1 MNAMMLYDTDEP
13 VTLLRASSGPRQPSL
28 SAMKRLQAF
37 LAPMP
42 QVEMEPR
49 HYFADGMYGRVLPI
63 PADTVVVGKI
73 HRHEHLV
80 ALIKGEATINTD
92 RGMERIRAPHVWIS
106 PPGAKRALVT
116 HTDCEF
122 MTCHL
127 NPTNTRD
134 LDDLE
139 ADIII
144 PEALGYDAPKL
155 DTENAR

>member
-1 MNAMMLYDTDEP
+1 MSAVTLYHTPEP
-13 VTLLRASSGPRQPSL
+13 VALLSTSTGPRQPSMA
-28 SAMKRLQAF
+28 AMKRLQSYMAG
-37 LAPMP
+37 LP
-42 QVEMEPR
+42 QTEMEPR
-49 HYFADGMYGRVLPI
+49 HYFAEGMYGRVLPI

-106 PPGAKRALVT
+106 QPGAKRALVT

-127 NPTNTRD
+127 NPTNTHD
-134 LDDLE
+134 LDELE

>member
-1 MNAMMLYDTDEP
+1 MLYSTDAA
-13 VTLLRASSGPRQPSL
+13 VTLLQFDTRPKQPSM
-28 SAMKRLQAF
+28 SAMKRFQEL

-42 QVEMEPR
+42 QVQMEPR

-106 PPGAKRALVT
+106 KPGAKRALVT

-122 MTCHL
+122 MTTHL
-127 NPTNTRD
+127 NPDNTRD
-134 LDDLE
+134 LDALE
-139 ADIII
+139 ADIIV
-144 PEALGYDAPKL
+144 PEALGYETPSLADDIQAVY
-155 DTENAR
+155 A

>member
-1 MNAMMLYDTDEP
+1 MLYDTDQP
-13 VTLLRASSGPRQPSL
+13 VQLLQWNSAPRQPSM
-28 SAMKRLQAF
+28 SAMRRLQEY

-42 QVEMEPR
+42 QVEMTPR
-49 HYFADGMYGRVLPI
+49 HYFCDGMYGRVLPI

-92 RGMERIRAPHVWIS
+92 RGMERIKAPHVWIS
-106 PPGAKRALVT
+106 QPGAKRSLVT

-127 NPTNTRD
+127 NQTNTND
-134 LDDLE
+134 LGELE

-144 PEALGYDAPKL
+144 PEALGYDAPMLELESKP
-155 DTENAR
+155 

>member
-1 MNAMMLYDTDEP
+1 MLYDTDQA
-13 VTLLRASSGPRQPSL
+13 VTLLAVDTRPRQPTMP
-28 SAMKRLQAF
+28 AMKRLQSF

-49 HYFADGMYGRVLPI
+49 HFFADGMYGRVLPI
-63 PADTVVVGKI
+63 PAGTVVVGKI

-92 RGMERIRAPHVWIS
+92 RGMERITAPHVWVS
-106 PPGAKRALVT
+106 KAGAKRALIT

-122 MTCHL
+122 MTAHL
-127 NPTNTRD
+127 NPDNTRD
-134 LDDLE
+134 LDALE

-144 PEALGYDAPKL
+144 PEALGYDVPAL
-155 DTENAR
+155 SDDIQAVYA